1 MGGLLVCSNITL
13 AQDTNAARRA
23 ERRGQMAQQQIER
36 MTTEL
41 NLNAEQKAKVT
52 ALFEGQA
59 KQRREIFTDNSL
71 PREER
76 RDKMRALAEES
87 NKQLKVILTPD
98 QFEKWQ
104 KLREEMRARRQG
116 RDQAQSGE
124 PAPAPAPAPAPK
136 AQ

>member
-1 MGGLLVCSNITL
+1 
-13 AQDTNAARRA
+13 
-23 ERRGQMAQQQIER
+23 

-41 NLNAEQKAKVT
+41 NLNPDQKAKVT

-76 RDKMRALAEES
+76 REKMRALMEDA
-87 NKQLKVILTPD
+87 NKQLKVILTSE

-104 KLREEMRARRQG
+104 KMREEMRTRRGQG
-116 RDQAQSGE
+116 QGQPGE
-124 PAPAPAPAPAPK
+124 AAPAPAPAPAPK